1 MEFLIHF
8 SLGFILSFI
17 GSLPLGII
25 NMTVAETAIKKGFK
39 AGLMIAI
46 GASFVELIQAF
57 IALKFTWIFVE
68 NPAVESALDIIALIV
83 FWGLG
88 LYYFFIAQPAQPKG
102 NKEEENSKMSG
113 FLKGMA
119 VSSVN
124 VLVFPYWIF
133 YGTYLTTNG
142 WMQMEDEFVY
152 TFVIGVMMG
161 TFTLLFLYAKL
172 GLLIT
177 NRAERLTSY
186 VNKFIGLVF
195 IAFGIYQA
203 CKTWGGH

>member
-1 MEFLIHF
+1 
-8 SLGFILSFI
+8 
-17 GSLPLGII
+17 
-25 NMTVAETAIKKGFK
+25 
-39 AGLMIAI
+39 
-46 GASFVELIQAF
+46 
-57 IALKFTWIFVE
+57 
-68 NPAVESALDIIALIV
+68 
-83 FWGLG
+83 
-88 LYYFFIAQPAQPKG
+88 
-102 NKEEENSKMSG
+102 
-113 FLKGMA
+113 
-119 VSSVN
+119 
-124 VLVFPYWIF
+124 
-133 YGTYLTTNG
+133 
-142 WMQMEDEFVY
+142 MQMEDEFVY